1 MATSTSTI
9 SILGKSGK
17 LSPYI
22 IAPKCVTHNI
32 DRFAIVIVFTG
43 LGNVSLAVLRY
54 RLGTHTFFSSLLE
67 NFKWILMLAIF
78 LGGLSLHVSSALLAH
93 MFDYNMQWGA
103 TSKEAEFSNFFIEV
117 PRVLKRFKYSFAI
130 SLLGIIAVCI
140 LAFGTFIPFSWQI
153 TDFVAIFPMCMV
165 WGSHLLLPIV
175 LNPALMTFTF

>member
-1 MATSTSTI
+1 LESLVSH
-9 SILGKSGK
+9 LHV
-17 LSPYI
+17 YI
-22 IAPKCVTHNI
+22 ISKCVTNNTT
-32 DRFAIVIVFTG
+32 RFAIVIVFTG

-93 MFDYNMQWGA
+93 MFEYNMQWGA